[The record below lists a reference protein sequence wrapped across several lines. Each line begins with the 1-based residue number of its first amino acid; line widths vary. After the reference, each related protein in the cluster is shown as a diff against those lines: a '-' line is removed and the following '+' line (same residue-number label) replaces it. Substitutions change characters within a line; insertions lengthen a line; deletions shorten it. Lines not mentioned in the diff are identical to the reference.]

1 MTTESKQEHRRGAS
15 PLLGSATAGLVVLA
29 VVALAGALLAQQ
41 GGMTGAL
48 AGGSLALAVLVVST
62 AVVNAVAGL
71 MPGASLLIA
80 LLTFVLQV
88 LVLALVAVAIHDAG
102 LPEQEFARGWFA
114 LGVTAVTLTW
124 ITVHTWLYTR
134 LRIPAYDLPS
144 HQRTGGEQR

>member
-15 PLLGSATAGLVVLA
+15 PLLGSATAGLVVLG
-29 VVALAGALLAQQ
+29 VLALAGGLLAQQ
-41 GGMTGAL
+41 GGFTGAL

-62 AVVNAVAGL
+62 AVVNTVAGV

-88 LVLALVAVAIHDAG
+88 LLLALVAVAIHDAG
-102 LPEQEFARGWFA
+102 LPGEEFARGWFA
-114 LGVTAVTLTW
+114 AALTAVTLTW

-134 LRIPAYDLPS
+134 LRISAYDLPVS
-144 HQRTGGEQR
+144 PRPGGERS